1 MVLSLLFFK
10 EMAGEAIDICLPVL
24 KESNKSRFDSNSVKN
39 SVLNISHIIFG
50 IVACTFFLT
59 TFLEIAVCISSF
71 QKHMGLYASYL
82 SYSYLKVQELYFSR

>member
-1 MVLSLLFFK
+1 M
-10 EMAGEAIDICLPVL
+10 DICLPVL
-24 KESNKSRFDSNSVKN
+24 TESSKSRFDSN

-59 TFLEIAVCISSF
+59 TFLEIAVCISPF